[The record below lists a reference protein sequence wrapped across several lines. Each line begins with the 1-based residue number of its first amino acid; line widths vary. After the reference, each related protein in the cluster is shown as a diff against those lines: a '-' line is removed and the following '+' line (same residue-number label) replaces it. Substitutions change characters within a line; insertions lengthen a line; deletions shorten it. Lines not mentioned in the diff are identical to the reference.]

1 MKLGIVIFAFNE
13 EESIG
18 GVLDRIPAVIEGI
31 DDTDVVVVDDGST
44 DRTRALALARGA
56 HVVSHARNRGLGA
69 AFATGIDAAL
79 RSGAD
84 VIVSLD
90 GDGQHPPEAIP
101 VLIAPLL
108 TGEADFATATRFSDP
123 VLLPHMPVL
132 NRLGN
137 WLVAR
142 ITGLAC
148 GRPFTD
154 ASCGFRAYSRDAALR
169 INIFGGHTYTQESLL
184 DLARKGIA
192 MTEVPVA
199 IQGVREHG
207 KSRVAHSLLRYGLRA
222 ITILIRAV
230 RDRLPFPFFGAIGT
244 ALALIG
250 AAAEMTV
257 LTNFLL
263 TGKTSPYHSLT
274 TLGAIFLI
282 LGAFSFLIAL
292 LADMLSRMR
301 ETQETLLYLE
311 KRRHYDE
318 LVQHDAHLNGE
329 QQVPVPP
336 YPSPR
341 GRTAADEE
349 LSPVVSL
356 RSK

>member
-1 MKLGIVIFAFNE
+1 MKLGIVIFAYNE

-18 GVLDRIPAVIEGI
+18 DVLDRIPVVIAGI

-79 RSGAD
+79 RVGAD
-84 VIVSLD
+84 IVVTLD
-90 GDGQHPPEAIP
+90 GDSQHPPEAIP

-108 TGEADFATATRFSDP
+108 AGEADFATATRFSDP
-123 VLLPHMPVL
+123 ELAPRMPML

-142 ITGLAC
+142 IMGLAC

-154 ASCGFRAYSRDAALR
+154 ASCGFRAYSREAALR

-184 DLARKGIA
+184 DLARKGVT

-199 IQGVREHG
+199 IRGVREHG

-222 ITILIRAV
+222 FTILIRAV
-230 RDRLPFPFFGAIGT
+230 RDRLPFPFFGAIG
-244 ALALIG
+244 AFLALIG

-257 LTNFLL
+257 LANFAL

-318 LVQHDAHLNGE
+318 LAQHHAASNAE
-329 QQVPVPP
+329 QQASVPP
-336 YPSPR
+336 YI
-341 GRTAADEE
+341 AAANDQ
-349 LSPVVSL
+349 LPPVVSL
-356 RSK
+356 RRR

>member
-1 MKLGIVIFAFNE
+1 MKLGIIVFAFNE
-13 EESIG
+13 EESIA
-18 GVLDRIPAVIEGI
+18 GVLDRIPASIEGI
-31 DDTDVVVVDDGST
+31 DNTDVIVLDDGST
-44 DRTRALALARGA
+44 DQTRAIALARGA
-56 HVVSHARNRGLGA
+56 QVVSHARNRGLGA
-69 AFATGIDAAL
+69 VFATGIDAAL
-79 RSGAD
+79 RAGAD

-90 GDGQHPPEAIP
+90 GDGQHPPEAIA

-108 TGEADFATATRFSDP
+108 AGEADFATATRFSDP
-123 VLLPHMPVL
+123 RFLPRMPLL

-169 INIFGGHTYTQESLL
+169 INLFGGHTYTQESLL
-184 DLARKGIA
+184 DLARKGVA

-199 IQGVREHG
+199 IRGVREHG

-222 ITILIRAV
+222 FTIMIRAV
-230 RDRLPFPFFGAIGT
+230 RDRLPFPFFGAIG
-244 ALALIG
+244 AVLALTG

-257 LTNFLL
+257 LTHFIR
-263 TGKTSPYHSLT
+263 TGQTSPYHSFT
-274 TLGAIFLI
+274 TLGAIFLV
-282 LGAFSFLIAL
+282 LGAVSFLVAL

-311 KRRHYDE
+311 KRRYYDE
-318 LVQHDAHLNGE
+318 LVGGHVAANGE
-329 QQVPVPP
+329 RQVSVPP
-336 YPSPR
+336 FQ
-341 GRTAADEE
+341 AAAEE
-349 LSPVVSL
+349 ERASVVSL
-356 RSK
+356 RRG

>member
-13 EESIG
+13 EKSIG
-18 GVLDRIPAVIEGI
+18 GVLDRIPASIEGI
-31 DDTDVVVVDDGST
+31 DDTDVIVVDDGST
-44 DRTRALALARGA
+44 DRTRALALARGV
-56 HVVSHARNRGLGA
+56 HVVSHSRNRGLGA

-79 RSGAD
+79 RVGAD
-84 VIVSLD
+84 IIVSLD

-101 VLIAPLL
+101 QLIAPLL
-108 TGEADFATATRFSDP
+108 AGEADFATATRFSNP
-123 VLLPHMPVL
+123 VLMPHMPVL

-184 DLARKGIA
+184 DLARKGVT

-199 IQGVREHG
+199 IRGVREHG
-207 KSRVAHSLLRYGLRA
+207 KSRVAHSLLHYGLRA
-222 ITILIRAV
+222 LTILVRAV
-230 RDRLPFPFFGAIGT
+230 RDRLPFPFFGAIGA
-244 ALALIG
+244 ALALMG
-250 AAAEMTV
+250 GAAEMTV
-257 LTNFLL
+257 LANFAL

-274 TLGAIFLI
+274 ILGAIFLI

-311 KRRHYDE
+311 KRRYYDE
-318 LVQHDAHLNGE
+318 LVGHHARLKGE

-336 YPSPR
+336 YI
-341 GRTAADEE
+341 AAANEE
-349 LSPVVSL
+349 LSRVVSL
-356 RSK
+356 RRE

>member
-1 MKLGIVIFAFNE
+1 MKLGIIVFAFNE
-13 EESIG
+13 EESIA
-18 GVLDRIPAVIEGI
+18 GVLDRIPASIEGI
-31 DDTDVVVVDDGST
+31 DHTDVTVVDDGST
-44 DRTRALALARGA
+44 DQTRASALAKGA

-79 RSGAD
+79 RAGAD
-84 VIVSLD
+84 IIVSLD
-90 GDGQHPPEAIP
+90 GDGQHPPEAIG

-123 VLLPHMPVL
+123 RLLPRMPVL

-137 WLVAR
+137 WMVAR

-169 INIFGGHTYTQESLL
+169 MNLFGGHTYTQESLL
-184 DLARKGIA
+184 DLARKGVA

-199 IQGVREHG
+199 IRGVREHG

-222 ITILIRAV
+222 LTIMIRAV

-244 ALALIG
+244 VLALTG
-250 AAAEMTV
+250 VAAEMTV
-257 LTNFLL
+257 LTHFIR
-263 TGKTSPYHSLT
+263 TGQTSPYHSFT

-282 LGAFSFLIAL
+282 LGAVSFLIAL

-311 KRRHYDE
+311 KRRYYDE
-318 LVQHDAHLNGE
+318 LVGGRAAPNGE
-329 QQVPVPP
+329 HQAPAPP
-336 YPSPR
+336 YV
-341 GRTAADEE
+341 AAANEE
-349 LSPVVSL
+349 LPPVVSL
-356 RSK
+356 RRG

>member
-1 MKLGIVIFAFNE
+1 MKLGIIVFAFNE

-18 GVLDRIPAVIEGI
+18 GVLDRIPAAIEGI
-31 DDTDVVVVDDGST
+31 DDTDVIVVDDGST
-44 DRTRALALARGA
+44 DQTRALALARGA
-56 HVVSHARNRGLGA
+56 HVASHARNKGLGA
-69 AFATGIDAAL
+69 AFATGIDTAL

-101 VLIAPLL
+101 QLIAPLL
-108 TGEADFATATRFSDP
+108 AGEADFATATRFSDP
-123 VLLPHMPVL
+123 VLVPRMPVL

-154 ASCGFRAYSRDAALR
+154 ASCGFRAYSREAALR
-169 INIFGGHTYTQESLL
+169 INLFGGHTYTQESLL

-192 MTEVPVA
+192 MTEVPIA
-199 IQGVREHG
+199 IRGVREHG

-222 ITILIRAV
+222 FTILIRAV
-230 RDRLPFPFFGAIGT
+230 RDRLPFPFFGAIGA

-250 AAAEMTV
+250 ATAEMTV
-257 LTNFLL
+257 LANFAL

-282 LGAFSFLIAL
+282 LGAVSFLVAL

-311 KRRHYDE
+311 KRRYYDE
-318 LVQHDAHLNGE
+318 LVQHDAHLNGD
-329 QQVPVPP
+329 QRITVPT

-341 GRTAADEE
+341 GRTATDEE

-356 RSK
+356 RRK

>member
-18 GVLDRIPAVIEGI
+18 GVLDRIPAFIEGI
-31 DDTDVVVVDDGST
+31 VVDDGST
-44 DRTRALALARGA
+44 DRTRSLALARGA
-56 HVVSHARNRGLGA
+56 HVVSHAGNKGLGA

-84 VIVSLD
+84 IIVSLD
-90 GDGQHPPEAIP
+90 ADGQHPPEAIP

-108 TGEADFATATRFSDP
+108 AGKADFATVTRFSDP
-123 VLLPHMPVL
+123 ALLPHMPVL

-154 ASCGFRAYSRDAALR
+154 ASCGFRAYSRDAALK
-169 INIFGGHTYTQESLL
+169 INLFGGHTYTQESLL

-192 MTEVPVA
+192 MTEVPMA
-199 IQGVREHG
+199 IRGVREHG

-222 ITILIRAV
+222 LTILIRAV
-230 RDRLPFPFFGAIGT
+230 RDRLPFPFFGAIGAT
-244 ALALIG
+244 LALIG

-257 LTNFLL
+257 LINFVL
-263 TGKTSPYHSLT
+263 TGKTSPYHSFT

-311 KRRHYDE
+311 KRRYYDD
-318 LVQHDAHLNGE
+318 LAQHQATVNGE
-329 QQVPVPP
+329 QQASVPSYV
-336 YPSPR
+336 
-341 GRTAADEE
+341 AAANEE

-356 RSK
+356 RRK

>member
-1 MKLGIVIFAFNE
+1 MKLGIIVFAFNE
-13 EESIG
+13 EESIA
-18 GVLDRIPAVIEGI
+18 GVLDRIPASIEEI
-31 DDTDVVVVDDGST
+31 DDRDVIVVDDGST
-44 DRTRALALARGA
+44 DRTRAVALAKGA
-56 HVVSHARNRGLGA
+56 HVVSHTRNRGLGA

-79 RSGAD
+79 RAGAD

-90 GDGQHPPEAIP
+90 GDGQHPPEAIAD
-101 VLIAPLL
+101 LIAPLL
-108 TGEADFATATRFSDP
+108 AGEADFATATRFSDP
-123 VLLPHMPVL
+123 RFLPHMPVL

-169 INIFGGHTYTQESLL
+169 LNLFGGHTYTQESLL
-184 DLARKGIA
+184 DLARKGVA
-192 MTEVPVA
+192 MAEVPVV
-199 IQGVREHG
+199 IRGVREHG

-222 ITILIRAV
+222 LTIMIRAV
-230 RDRLPFPFFGAIGT
+230 RDRLPFPFFGAIG
-244 ALALIG
+244 AFLALTG

-257 LTNFLL
+257 LAHFIR
-263 TGKTSPYHSLT
+263 TGQTSPYHSFT
-274 TLGAIFLI
+274 TLGAVFLI
-282 LGAFSFLIAL
+282 LGAVSFLVAL

-311 KRRHYDE
+311 KRRYYDE
-318 LVQHDAHLNGE
+318 LVGGRADPSRKRQASIR
-329 QQVPVPP
+329 P
-336 YPSPR
+336 YQ
-341 GRTAADEE
+341 AAAAEE

-356 RSK
+356 RRG

>member
-1 MKLGIVIFAFNE
+1 
-13 EESIG
+13 
-18 GVLDRIPAVIEGI
+18 
-31 DDTDVVVVDDGST
+31 
-44 DRTRALALARGA
+44 
-56 HVVSHARNRGLGA
+56 
-69 AFATGIDAAL
+69 
-79 RSGAD
+79 
-84 VIVSLD
+84 
-90 GDGQHPPEAIP
+90 
-101 VLIAPLL
+101 
-108 TGEADFATATRFSDP
+108 
-123 VLLPHMPVL
+123 MPVL

-169 INIFGGHTYTQESLL
+169 INLFGGHTYTQESLL

-192 MTEVPVA
+192 MTEVPMA
-199 IQGVREHG
+199 IRGVREHG
-207 KSRVAHSLLRYGLRA
+207 KSRVAHSLLHYGLRA
-222 ITILIRAV
+222 LTILIRAV
-230 RDRLPFPFFGAIGT
+230 RDRLPFPFFGAIG
-244 ALALIG
+244 AVLALIG

-257 LTNFLL
+257 LVNFAL
-263 TGKTSPYHSLT
+263 TGKTSPFHSLT

-311 KRRHYDE
+311 KRRYYDE
-318 LVQHDAHLNGE
+318 LVQHNVGANGG
-329 QQVPVPP
+329 QQITVSP
-336 YPSPR
+336 YLSPR
-341 GRTAADEE
+341 GRTVADEE

-356 RSK
+356 GRK

>member
-18 GVLDRIPAVIEGI
+18 GVLDRIPTFIDGI
-31 DDTDVVVVDDGST
+31 TDVDVVVVDDGST
-44 DRTRALALARGA
+44 DRTRAIALARGA
-56 HVVSHARNRGLGA
+56 HVVSHPRNRGLGA

-79 RSGAD
+79 RAGAD
-84 VIVSLD
+84 IIVSLD

-101 VLIAPLL
+101 SLIAPLL
-108 TGEADFATATRFSDP
+108 AGEADFVTATRFGDP
-123 VLLPHMPVL
+123 VLVPRMPML

-184 DLARKGIA
+184 DLARKGVA

-199 IQGVREHG
+199 IRGVREHG

-222 ITILIRAV
+222 LTILIRAV
-230 RDRLPFPFFGAIGT
+230 RDRLPFPFFGAIG
-244 ALALIG
+244 AVLALIG
-250 AAAEMTV
+250 VAAEMTV
-257 LTNFLL
+257 LTNFAL

-318 LVQHDAHLNGE
+318 SAQHLASSNGE
-329 QQVPVPP
+329 QQFPVPP
-336 YPSPR
+336 LIA
-341 GRTAADEE
+341 TASEK
-349 LSPVVSL
+349 LPPVVSL
-356 RSK
+356 RRR

>member
-1 MKLGIVIFAFNE
+1 MKLGIIVFAFNE
-13 EESIG
+13 EESIA
-18 GVLDRIPAVIEGI
+18 GVLDRIPASIEGL
-31 DDTDVVVVDDGST
+31 DHTDVIVVDDGST
-44 DRTRALALARGA
+44 DQTRAVALARGA
-56 HVVSHARNRGLGA
+56 QVISHTRNRGLGA

-79 RSGAD
+79 RAGAD

-90 GDGQHPPEAIP
+90 GDGQHPPEAIA

-108 TGEADFATATRFSDP
+108 AGEADFATATRFSDP
-123 VLLPHMPVL
+123 RLLPRMPVL

-169 INIFGGHTYTQESLL
+169 INLFGGHTYTQESLL
-184 DLARKGIA
+184 DLARKGVA
-192 MTEVPVA
+192 MTEVPIA
-199 IQGVREHG
+199 IRGVREHG

-222 ITILIRAV
+222 LTIMIRAV
-230 RDRLPFPFFGAIGT
+230 RDRLPFPFFGAIG
-244 ALALIG
+244 AVLALTG

-257 LTNFLL
+257 LTHFIL
-263 TGKTSPYHSLT
+263 TGQTSPYHSFT

-282 LGAFSFLIAL
+282 LGAVSFLVAL

-311 KRRHYDE
+311 KRRYYDE
-318 LVQHDAHLNGE
+318 LVGGHVASNGE
-329 QQVPVPP
+329 RQAPGAP
-336 YPSPR
+336 YQ
-341 GRTAADEE
+341 AAANEE

-356 RSK
+356 RRG

>member
-1 MKLGIVIFAFNE
+1 MKLAIVVFAFNE

-18 GVLDRIPAVIEGI
+18 AVLGRVPAFIEGI
-31 DDTDVVVVDDGST
+31 DETDVIVVDDGST
-44 DRTRALALARGA
+44 DGTRALALARGA
-56 HVVSHARNRGLGA
+56 HVISHTRNRGLGA
-69 AFATGIDAAL
+69 AFATAIDAAL
-79 RSGAD
+79 RAGANI
-84 VIVSLD
+84 IVSLD

-101 VLIAPLL
+101 LLIAPLL
-108 TGEADFATATRFSDP
+108 AGEADFATATRFSDP
-123 VLLPHMPVL
+123 LLLPRMPVL

-184 DLARKGIA
+184 DLARKGVA

-199 IQGVREHG
+199 IRGVREHG
-207 KSRVAHSLLRYGLRA
+207 ESRVAHSLVRYGLRA
-222 ITILIRAV
+222 LTILIRAV
-230 RDRLPFPFFGAIGT
+230 RDRLPFPFFGAIG
-244 ALALIG
+244 AVLALIG
-250 AAAEMTV
+250 AVAEMTV
-257 LTNFLL
+257 LTHFVL

-274 TLGAIFLI
+274 TLGAILLI
-282 LGAFSFLIAL
+282 LGAVSFLIAL

-311 KRRHYDE
+311 KRRYYDE
-318 LVQHDAHLNGE
+318 LVGRHAASNGE
-329 QQVPVPP
+329 REVPVPP
-336 YPSPR
+336 YI
-341 GRTAADEE
+341 AAANEE
-349 LSPVVSL
+349 LSSAVSL
-356 RSK
+356 RRG